1 MLEKW
6 RLEYPFICLQA
17 TPQFFRSLAKVNP
30 RSEIPTIATVVSGV
44 PSALFAFIFN
54 LHDLV
59 EMMSIGT
66 LLVYAIVAGCMM
78 VLRYRP
84 ETSAFVRQNDLEEGA
99 EGQRESKKLETK
111 ENSPLLRI
119 LPTQQ
124 ASCKTASGSPVVI
137 IMSSFG
143 MVALSALITWGSD
156 YLYLVKW
163 WAVLLLAVIIFYLI
177 GCTFLRLWL
186 PQNKTPLPFMVPF
199 VPVLPVVSVFINVF
213 LMLKLY
219 YLTWLRFAVWM
230 VIGKSTIRCT
240 WYYTMGLSHWGSS

>member
-1 MLEKW
+1 
-6 RLEYPFICLQA
+6 
-17 TPQFFRSLAKVNP
+17 
-30 RSEIPTIATVVSGV
+30 
-44 PSALFAFIFN
+44 
-54 LHDLV
+54 
-59 EMMSIGT
+59 MSIGT
-66 LLVYAIVAGCMM
+66 LLVYTIVAVCVM

-99 EGQRESKKLETK
+99 EGQRQNKKLETK

-124 ASCKTASGSPVVI
+124 PSCETASVSLVVI

-143 MVALSALITWGSD
+143 MVALSALIIWGSH
-156 YLYLVKW
+156 YLSLVKW

-177 GCTFLRLWL
+177 GCTLLLLWL

-199 VPVLPVVSVFINVF
+199 VPVLPLDSVFINVF
-213 LMLKLY
+213 LMLKLS

-230 VIGKSTIRCT
+230 VVGKSSIRCT
-240 WYYTMGLSHWGSS
+240 WYYTMG